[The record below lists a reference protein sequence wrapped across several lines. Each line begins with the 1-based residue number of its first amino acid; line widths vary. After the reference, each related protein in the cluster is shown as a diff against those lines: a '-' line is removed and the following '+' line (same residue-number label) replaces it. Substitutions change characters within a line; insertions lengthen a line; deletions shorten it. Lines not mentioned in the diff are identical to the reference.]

1 MISAAAEE
9 QRRQQRQQKRQC
21 SQQDAEQFQ
30 KHVHQILSGLNVAPI
45 IAQNLRADAVYAV
58 TDSVTNVTSGMTDST
73 FRTVRLYDIIIT

>member
-1 MISAAAEE
+1 
-9 QRRQQRQQKRQC
+9 
-21 SQQDAEQFQ
+21 
-30 KHVHQILSGLNVAPI
+30 LNVAPI